1 MNYVSPTYHLSGAAT
16 ENPALHIPD
25 GFLSLPIALLCWV
38 LAIILLAVAI
48 RQTQDTLGERQI
60 PLMGIMAAFIF
71 AAQMIN
77 FPVAGGTSGHLL
89 GGALAAIVL
98 GPWAGMLV
106 MASVIAV
113 QALLFQDGGLLVMG
127 ANILNMGMLTALV
140 GYGLYR
146 GVTGQSRGTRLAMA
160 GVAAWLS
167 VMAAALATSLQL
179 WLSGTSAL
187 RIVVPA
193 MLGVHAVIGIGE
205 ALITVAALA
214 FIMQTRPDL
223 LEAKGEA
230 RGGLGWA
237 IAGLMV
243 ALAVVLL
250 APLASAN
257 PDGLERVA
265 EDMGFIEQGTGAPY
279 EILPDYTIPLLGET
293 ALSTILAGVIGA
305 LVVAVLIVI
314 AVRLLRRPVRATSE
328 SGS

>member
-1 MNYVSPTYHLSGAAT
+1 MHYVSPTYYLSGAAT

-38 LAIILLAVAI
+38 LTIILLLMAI
-48 RQTQDTLGERQI
+48 RQTQGALGERQI
-60 PLMGIMAAFIF
+60 PLMGVMAAFIF

-106 MASVIAV
+106 MTSVIAV

-127 ANILNMGMLTALV
+127 ANILNMGILTALV

-146 GVTGQSRGTRLAMA
+146 GVTGQSRGTRLAVSGA
-160 GVAAWLS
+160 AAWLS

-193 MLGVHAVIGIGE
+193 MLGVHAAIGIGE

-223 LEAKGEA
+223 LEAKGET
-230 RGGLGWA
+230 RGGTGWVVV
-237 IAGLMV
+237 GLVV
-243 ALAVVLL
+243 ALVVVLL

-265 EDMGFIEQGTGAPY
+265 EDIGFIERGAGAPY

-314 AVRLLRRPVRATSE
+314 GVRLLRRPVRATSE